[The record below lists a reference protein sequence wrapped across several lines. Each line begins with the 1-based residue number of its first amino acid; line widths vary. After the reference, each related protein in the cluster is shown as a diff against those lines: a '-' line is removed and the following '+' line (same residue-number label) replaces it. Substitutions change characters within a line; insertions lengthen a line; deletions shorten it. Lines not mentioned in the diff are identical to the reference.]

1 MWDLPGSGIKP
12 MSPALQGRV
21 LTPGPPRSRILTIWK
36 YAIQWHYA
44 HARHLATITALQ
56 FQNFFIQKGKP
67 RIWYQS
73 LPILLF
79 PSGGQSWICLG
90 VLFGCLFCCD
100 VALGILVPQSG
111 IEPSLQGKH
120 RVLTTGPQGNS
131 PNLLSVSLSFCL
143 FWIFHRNR
151 ITPYVTFCVWLLL
164 PSMMLLRLIQVVVCV
179 SDLFFSKGVS
189 FVICGWRTSWILSGQ
204 GSNRCWEYKL
214 YDLMFSYIP
223 SESLSLLICKMGLAH
238 PS

>member
-21 LTPGPPRSRILTIWK
+21 LTPGPPRSRILAIWK

-100 VALGILVPQSG
+100 VALGILVPQPG
-111 IEPSLQGKH
+111 IEPVPSAGEAQ
-120 RVLTTGPQGNS
+120 S
-131 PNLLSVSLSFCL
+131 PNHWPAREFPESAFCLSVFLS
-143 FWIFHRNR
+143 
-151 ITPYVTFCVWLLL
+151 
-164 PSMMLLRLIQVVVCV
+164 
-179 SDLFFSKGVS
+179 
-189 FVICGWRTSWILSGQ
+189 ILDIS
-204 GSNRCWEYKL
+204 
-214 YDLMFSYIP
+214 
-223 SESLSLLICKMGLAH
+223 
-238 PS
+238 